1 MRFDFTAEYKEI
13 DTNLLEPFIEECN
26 RFFEEAFETDRW
38 MVWVAEDKDKI
49 VSHTFLQII
58 DTIPRPGRKR
68 SPYGYVTN
76 VYTLPEYRGK
86 GIGSMIMDEV
96 NKWSKDNGLTFL
108 MVWPSET
115 SIEFY
120 ERNGFKINEEILENH
135 FNNVARNS

>member
-13 DTNLLEPFIEECN
+13 DPNLFEPFVEECN

-38 MVWVAEDKDKI
+38 RVWVAEDKDKI

-96 NKWSKDNGLTFL
+96 NKWSKGNGLTFL

-120 ERNGFKINEEILENH
+120 ERNGFKINEEILENQ
-135 FNNVARNS
+135 FQ